1 MLDLIVLGSITEDL
15 IITPKEEK
23 RFIGGVP
30 VYAAATAQVLKAT
43 LGIVSKV
50 GVDFHLRNLDVLN
63 SFNADLNGFKIDGQT
78 SMKFENKYSAK
89 GKRTQKLLSTSE
101 KISFDDIPESYIHT
115 SCIHLGP
122 VFNEIDTDL
131 LLKVRDHFKLV
142 SLDGQGF
149 TRSVEKGSKKIVLK
163 PWLDYSEYL
172 PLIDVLKVDDTELMG
187 ITATTNLDDAIN
199 LALKT
204 KLKFLVITRAHNGA
218 IIFHNEQRY
227 DIPAVPT
234 TIIDE
239 TGAGD
244 TFITAFLLEYL
255 RTEDCYYSALI
266 AACTASYKIAHLG
279 PMPNYTK
286 DDIIIKLKSIYPD
299 FIEK

>member
-30 VYAAATAQVLKAT
+30 VYAAATAKVLNSS

-50 GVDFHLRNLDVLN
+50 GVDFHLKNLDVLN
-63 SFNADLNGFKIDGQT
+63 SFSADLNGFKIEGQT
-78 SMKFENKYSAK
+78 SMKFENKYSPK

-101 KISFDDIPESYIHT
+101 KIFFYDIPESYFQSH
-115 SCIHLGP
+115 CIHLGP
-122 VFNEIDTDL
+122 VFNEINTDL
-131 LLKVRDHFKLV
+131 LVKIRDRFKLV

-149 TRSVEKGSKKIVLK
+149 TRSIEKGSKKIILK
-163 PWLDYSEYL
+163 PWLNYSEYL
-172 PLIDVLKVDDTELMG
+172 PLIDILKVDDTELMG
-187 ITATTNLDDAIN
+187 ITATTNLDKAID
-199 LALKT
+199 LVLKT
-204 KLKFLVITRAHNGA
+204 DLKFLVITRAHKGA
-218 IIFHNEQRY
+218 IIYHNNQRY

-234 TIIDE
+234 TVVDE

-255 RTEDCYYSALI
+255 RTKDCYYSALM
-266 AACTASYKIAHLG
+266 AACTASYKISHLG
-279 PMPNYTK
+279 PIPNYTR
-286 DDIIIKLKSIYPD
+286 DDVISKLKSIYPD